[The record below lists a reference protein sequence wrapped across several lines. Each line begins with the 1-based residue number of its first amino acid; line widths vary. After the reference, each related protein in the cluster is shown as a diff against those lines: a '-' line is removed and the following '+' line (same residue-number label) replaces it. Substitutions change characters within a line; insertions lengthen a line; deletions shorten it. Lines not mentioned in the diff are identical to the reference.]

1 MFSPWIPGEDVIAA
15 TKFVGMH
22 EEVMSRSGGYQTPVL
37 EGGRNFS
44 GGQKQ
49 RLELAR
55 AVVKGC
61 PVYVLDE
68 PTSALD
74 YEAEA
79 FIIDQLRSLDATKLV
94 VTNRV
99 TVARKADRILV
110 LSNGKMREQGTH
122 DELVSMGGIYS
133 LLVENQAS

>member
-1 MFSPWIPGEDVIAA
+1 M
-15 TKFVGMH
+15 
-22 EEVMSRSGGYQTPVL
+22 
-37 EGGRNFS
+37 
-44 GGQKQ
+44 
-49 RLELAR
+49 
-55 AVVKGC
+55 KGC